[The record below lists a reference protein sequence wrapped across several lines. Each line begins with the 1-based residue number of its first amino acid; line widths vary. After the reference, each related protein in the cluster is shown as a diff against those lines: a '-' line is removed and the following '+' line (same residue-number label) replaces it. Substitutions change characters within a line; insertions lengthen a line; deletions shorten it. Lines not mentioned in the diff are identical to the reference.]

1 MWKLTIF
8 WILLTSN
15 ATDMYL
21 ILDDSLLNFRQKCKL
36 YESISLDENA
46 FYCILSLSYG
56 QFFDGFPFVLECS
69 VQGPFF
75 DTKGRIFPLLH
86 WSKREWESRKLIDLV
101 SFQKK
106 IRVSQWGLSTFEVL
120 QVTPSAY
127 ITQFPVEWFPLTRI
141 LAYVCISGGI
151 SH

>member
-21 ILDDSLLNFRQKCKL
+21 ISDDSLLNFRQKCKL

-106 IRVSQWGLSTFEVL
+106 NTGITMGLSTFYRLIVL
-120 QVTPSAY
+120 MFHYLRLVTKKDRVIFKSVAC
-127 ITQFPVEWFPLTRI
+127 L
-141 LAYVCISGGI
+141 
-151 SH
+151 